1 MRNVLGVVELSERE
15 SGFLP
20 VFLYS
25 AFFILSITGTA
36 TTRRMEMVSRFQ
48 IVSVEVIE
56 LVPRSGDRLRR
67 GEVI

>member
-25 AFFILSITGTA
+25 AFFILRITGTA
-36 TTRRMEMVSRFQ
+36 TSPRMVIGLRLQ
-48 IVSVEVIE
+48 IASVEAIE
-56 LVPRSGDRLRR
+56 LVPGSGDRLRR
-67 GEVI
+67 GEVD